1 MWPLLNRRPT
11 TNHRLTTNHR
21 PPTMLHATNYEAALH
36 YLAAIRDAGTDE
48 AAPVVE
54 RMRATP
60 INSFMTRDARIR
72 EDGRVMRE
80 MYLYK
85 VKAPDQSRYPWDYY
99 ELAAT
104 IPAEQAFRPLA
115 EGGCPLVRS

>member
-1 MWPLLNRRPT
+1 
-11 TNHRLTTNHR
+11 
-21 PPTMLHATNYEAALH
+21 
-36 YLAAIRDAGTDE
+36 
-48 AAPVVE
+48 
-54 RMRATP
+54 MRATP
-60 INSFMTRDARIR
+60 INSFMTNGARIR
-72 EDGRVMRE
+72 EDGRVMRD

-85 VKAPDQSRYPWDYY
+85 VKAPDQSRHPWDYY